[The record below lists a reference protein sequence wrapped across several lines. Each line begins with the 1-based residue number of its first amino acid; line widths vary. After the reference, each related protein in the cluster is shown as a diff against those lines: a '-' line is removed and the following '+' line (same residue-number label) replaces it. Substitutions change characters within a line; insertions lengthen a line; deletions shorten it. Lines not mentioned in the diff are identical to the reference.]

1 MTTTRGMTTTAE
13 PHGLVDLLGPDGATE
28 LAALL
33 ADDVTFSS
41 PVADYHGKADVLHL
55 LGLIGQVLD
64 HRAAT
69 GVSFDGATRLTSI
82 DASVRGE
89 RVEGIIRE
97 RHDARGR
104 LTHAT
109 LFLRPLRSL
118 HAAVGAMAELLAQSP
133 LPSAM
138 S

>member
-1 MTTTRGMTTTAE
+1 MLTSDT
-13 PHGLVDLLGPDGATE
+13 PKLIDLLGPAHADQ
-28 LAALL
+28 LAGLL

-41 PVADYHGKADVLHL
+41 PVADYRGKPDVLHL

-64 HRAAT
+64 ERLAT
-69 GVSFDGATRLTSI
+69 DVAFDGASRLTSI
-82 DASVRGE
+82 EASVRGE

-97 RHDARGR
+97 LHDERARV
-104 LTHAT
+104 THAT
-109 LFLRPLRSL
+109 LFLRPLRPL
-118 HAAVGAMAELLAQSP
+118 RAAVGAMAELLAQSP

>member
-1 MTTTRGMTTTAE
+1 MTPTTDT
-13 PHGLVDLLGPDGATE
+13 HGLLDLLGPERRTD

-33 ADDVTFSS
+33 SDDVTFSS

-64 HRAAT
+64 DRAAT
-69 GVSFDGATRLTSI
+69 GVSFDGVARLTSI
-82 DASVRGE
+82 DARVRGE
-89 RVEGIIRE
+89 RVEGVLRE

-104 LTHAT
+104 LIHAT
-109 LFLRPLRSL
+109 LFLRPLRPL
-118 HAAVGAMAELLAQSP
+118 RTAVGVMAELLTQSP

>member
-1 MTTTRGMTTTAE
+1 MTSTVDV
-13 PHGLVDLLGPDGATE
+13 PGLLDLLDADRRAD

-33 ADDVTFSS
+33 SADVTFSS

-55 LGLIGQVLD
+55 LGLIGRVLD
-64 HRAAT
+64 DRAAT
-69 GVSFDGATRLTSI
+69 GVSFDGVACLTSF
-82 DASVRGE
+82 DARVRGE
-89 RVEGIIRE
+89 SVEGVLRE
-97 RHDARGR
+97 RHDARGL

-118 HAAVGAMAELLAQSP
+118 RAAVSAMAELLAESP